1 MRPDGLIELPNGSH
15 IFYDDASHAYYRAR
29 LDGQKFVRSTRLTGC
44 STLCKP
50 YNFNADRLLSWKE
63 RMTCEGIAAL
73 VEADVAA
80 NAAVQHIE
88 GWCPPD
94 HEWLLSSG
102 TIRDRLRLEG
112 VTADDARDRKAT
124 LGTNI
129 HSVLEA
135 LAGIG
140 DWPDLNAMPPEEQL
154 YAKAVMSW
162 WETRRPQVLQ
172 AEQFVYSEAYGFAGR
187 FDLRANLKYEGPEG
201 ESTWPCALVD
211 LKTSSFIAPSMHVQ
225 LALYELGAKECGIGS
240 TVFQLVLQ
248 VKPDGTWREVLSK
261 ASEKDALS
269 AIDVY
274 RGAARIEREAKAA

>member
-15 IFYDDASHAYYRAR
+15 IFYDDPSHAYYRAR

-63 RMTCEGIAAL
+63 RMTCEGVAKLVTDWSGDPEVWDRSLGTLSDAVELRHALKEAAL
-73 VEADVAA
+73 
-80 NAAVQHIE
+80 
-88 GWCPPD
+88 
-94 HEWLLSSG
+94 
-102 TIRDRLRLEG
+102 
-112 VTADDARDRKAT
+112 TADDARDRKAT
-124 LGTNI
+124 VGTNI
-129 HSVLEA
+129 HAVMEA

-140 DWPDLNAMPPEEQL
+140 EWPDLNAMPSEEQL
-154 YAKAVMSW
+154 YAKAVMGW

-172 AEQFVYSEAYGFAGR
+172 AEQFVYSETHGFAGR

-225 LALYELGAKECGIGS
+225 LALYELGARECGIGS
-240 TVFQLVLQ
+240 TAFQLVLQ
-248 VKPDGTWREVLSK
+248 VKPDGTWREVLCK

-269 AIDVY
+269 AIEVY